1 MKKDYIE
8 FMGLRLALKVRE
20 KMQLEELIGNPL
32 SYIFSM
38 MGGAMSEDE
47 IDMTQ
52 LQLPPLKVIVTTIHV
67 AAQRYEHK
75 MTREKIMDVI
85 DEYLEMD
92 ENSTMTLFTDVFMP
106 LLQIAKY
113 LPSDV
118 EIQQLQPVEEEEPKP
133 KKRTTKKTVVEE

>member
-38 MGGAMSEDE
+38 MGGAMSEDD

-52 LQLPPLKVIVTTIHV
+52 LQLPPLKVIVATIHV

-75 MTREKIMDVI
+75 MSKEKIMDII
-85 DEYLEMD
+85 DDYLETD

-118 EIQQLQPVEEEEPKP
+118 EIQQPVEEPKP
-133 KKRTTKKTVVEE
+133 APKKRATKKTVEEE

>member
-38 MGGAMSEDE
+38 MGGAMSEDD

-52 LQLPPLKVIVTTIHV
+52 LQLPPLKVIVATIHV

-75 MTREKIMDVI
+75 MSKEKIMDII
-85 DEYLEMD
+85 DDYLETD

-118 EIQQLQPVEEEEPKP
+118 EIQQPQPVEEEPKP
-133 KKRTTKKTVVEE
+133 KKRTTKKTVEEE